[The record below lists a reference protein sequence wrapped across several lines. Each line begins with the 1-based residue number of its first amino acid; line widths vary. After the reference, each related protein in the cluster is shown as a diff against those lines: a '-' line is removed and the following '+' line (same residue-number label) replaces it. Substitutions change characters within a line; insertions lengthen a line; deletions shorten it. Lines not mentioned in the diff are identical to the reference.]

1 MCGKIWLFLDN
12 EIMDFVHNFIMKIFM
27 YCDEENGTSFCF
39 EEK

>member
-12 EIMDFVHNFIMKIFM
+12 EIMDFVYNFIMKIFM
-27 YCDEENGTSFCF
+27 YCDEENGIFFCF